1 MWRIF
6 ADIESTK
13 VSLLWVIALS
23 LVLLN
28 VQFFSTFRLNRT
40 VQTSGYAQ
48 VSGTVEVTS
57 PSTGDPSQ
65 EQGESASSAAVKMW
79 GAELRSVLND
89 CSISPSFSGATVS
102 ESIAL
107 DVNCYEPRLPGQ

>member
-23 LVLLN
+23 LVLIN
-28 VQFFSTFRLNRT
+28 VQLFATFRLNRT

-48 VSGTVEVTS
+48 VSGTVEVT
-57 PSTGDPSQ
+57 PSSSGDFSQ
-65 EQGESASSAAVKMW
+65 GQGESEASAAVKAW
-79 GAELRSVLND
+79 GAELRSVLDD
-89 CSISPSFSGATVS
+89 CSISPGFSGATVS
-102 ESIAL
+102 QSIEL
-107 DVNCYEPRLPGQ
+107 EVNCPEPRLPGQ